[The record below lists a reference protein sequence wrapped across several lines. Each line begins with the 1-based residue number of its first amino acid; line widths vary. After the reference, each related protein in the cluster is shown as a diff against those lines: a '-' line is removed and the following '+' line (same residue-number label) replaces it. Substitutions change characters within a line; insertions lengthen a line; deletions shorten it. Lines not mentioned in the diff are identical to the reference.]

1 MKLSKKAEDIS
12 PSITLA
18 ITAKAKELKES
29 GVDVISFG
37 AGEPD
42 FNTPSNIIEAAY
54 KAMKEG
60 KTKYTATSGIKE
72 LKEEICKKFLRDN
85 GLKYDL
91 DKIIVCTGAKQ
102 CLADAF
108 MAILNEGDEV
118 IIPTPYWVSYPEL
131 VKIAGGVPVFMEGSI
146 ENHFKYEIEK
156 LENIVTSKTKAI
168 IINSPNNP
176 TGTIY
181 NKEELLELAK
191 FAENHNLIIIADEI
205 YEKLIYDGERHIS
218 IASLTDYAYNNTI
231 VINGLSKAAAMTGW
245 RIGYAAAN
253 KEIIKLMTSIQ
264 SHMTSNTNSITQYA
278 AIEALSNTEDSLNK
292 MVKEFDN
299 RRKYMI
305 NRLDSIKGI
314 NYILPKGAFYIMVN
328 VSGVYGKSI
337 NGEKI
342 TDSLSFSKEL
352 LKEENVAVI
361 PGIGFGL
368 DDYIRL
374 SYATSMENIENGI
387 DRIEKFLNK
396 LNQI

>member
-18 ITAKAKELKES
+18 ITAKAKELRES

-85 GLKYDL
+85 GLNYDL
-91 DKIIVCTGAKQ
+91 EQIIVCTGAKQ

-292 MVKEFDN
+292 MVKEFNN

-337 NGEKI
+337 NEEKI

-352 LKEENVAVI
+352 LREENVAVI

-396 LNQI
+396 LN

>member
-91 DKIIVCTGAKQ
+91 DQIIVCTGAKQ

-305 NRLDSIKGI
+305 KRLDSIKGI

-337 NGEKI
+337 NEEKI

-374 SYATSMENIENGI
+374 SYATSMENIESGI

-396 LNQI
+396 LN

>member
-1 MKLSKKAEDIS
+1 MKLSRKAEAIS

-91 DKIIVCTGAKQ
+91 DQIIVCTGAKQ

-146 ENHFKYEIEK
+146 KNHFKYEIEK

-305 NRLDSIKGI
+305 KRLDSIKGI

-337 NGEKI
+337 NEEKI

-396 LNQI
+396 LN

>member
-18 ITAKAKELKES
+18 ITAKAKELRES

-91 DKIIVCTGAKQ
+91 DQIIVCTGAKQ

-156 LENIVTSKTKAI
+156 LENIVTSTTKAI

-305 NRLDSIKGI
+305 KRLDSIKGI

-374 SYATSMENIENGI
+374 SYATSMENIESGI

-396 LNQI
+396 LN

>member
-54 KAMKEG
+54 RAMKEG

-91 DKIIVCTGAKQ
+91 DQIIVCTGAKQ

-191 FAENHNLIIIADEI
+191 FAENHNIIIIADEI
-205 YEKLIYDGERHIS
+205 YEKLIYDGEEHIS

-253 KEIIKLMTSIQ
+253 KDIIKLMTSIQ

-305 NRLDSIKGI
+305 DRLNSIKGI
-314 NYILPKGAFYIMVN
+314 SYILPKGAFYIMVN
-328 VSGVYGKSI
+328 VSGFYGKSI

-342 TDSLSFSKEL
+342 IDSLSFSKEL
-352 LKEENVAVI
+352 LNEESVAVI

-368 DDYIRL
+368 DEYIRL

-396 LNQI
+396 LN

>member
-91 DKIIVCTGAKQ
+91 DQIIVCTGAKQ

-146 ENHFKYEIEK
+146 ENHFKYEVEK

-181 NKEELLELAK
+181 NKEELLGLAK
-191 FAENHNLIIIADEI
+191 FAEKHNLIIIADEI

-328 VSGVYGKSI
+328 VSEFYGKSI

-396 LNQI
+396 LN

>member
-72 LKEEICKKFLRDN
+72 LKEEICKKFFRDN

-91 DKIIVCTGAKQ
+91 DQIIVCTGAKQ

-131 VKIAGGVPVFMEGSI
+131 VKIAGGAPVFMEGSI

-181 NKEELLELAK
+181 NKEELLGLAK
-191 FAENHNLIIIADEI
+191 FAEKHNLIIIADEI

-305 NRLDSIKGI
+305 NRLDSIKGV

-328 VSGVYGKSI
+328 VSGFYSKSI

-342 TDSLSFSKEL
+342 TDSLSFAKEL

-387 DRIEKFLNK
+387 DRIEKFLK
-396 LNQI
+396 RLN

>member
-85 GLKYDL
+85 GLDYDL
-91 DKIIVCTGAKQ
+91 DQIIVCTGAKQ

-131 VKIAGGVPVFMEGSI
+131 VKIAGGVPVFMKGSI

-205 YEKLIYDGERHIS
+205 YEKLIYDGEEHIS

-337 NGEKI
+337 NEEKI

-374 SYATSMENIENGI
+374 SYATSMKNIENGI

-396 LNQI
+396 LN

>member
-1 MKLSKKAEDIS
+1 MKLSKKAEAIS

-91 DKIIVCTGAKQ
+91 DQIIVCTGAKQ

-146 ENHFKYEIEK
+146 KNHFKYEIEK

-305 NRLDSIKGI
+305 KRLDSIKGI

-337 NGEKI
+337 NEEKI

-396 LNQI
+396 LN

>member
-91 DKIIVCTGAKQ
+91 DQIIVCTGAKQ

-108 MAILNEGDEV
+108 MAVLNEGDEV

-218 IASLTDYAYNNTI
+218 IASLTNYAYNNTI

-337 NGEKI
+337 NEEKI

-396 LNQI
+396 LN

>member
-1 MKLSKKAEDIS
+1 MKLSKKAEAIS

-91 DKIIVCTGAKQ
+91 DQIIVCTGAKQ

-292 MVKEFDN
+292 MVKEFNN

-337 NGEKI
+337 NEEKI

-352 LKEENVAVI
+352 LREENVAVI

-396 LNQI
+396 LN

>member
-1 MKLSKKAEDIS
+1 M
-12 PSITLA
+12 
-18 ITAKAKELKES
+18 
-29 GVDVISFG
+29 
-37 AGEPD
+37 
-42 FNTPSNIIEAAY
+42 
-54 KAMKEG
+54 
-60 KTKYTATSGIKE
+60 
-72 LKEEICKKFLRDN
+72 
-85 GLKYDL
+85 
-91 DKIIVCTGAKQ
+91 
-102 CLADAF
+102 
-108 MAILNEGDEV
+108 
-118 IIPTPYWVSYPEL
+118 
-131 VKIAGGVPVFMEGSI
+131 
-146 ENHFKYEIEK
+146 
-156 LENIVTSKTKAI
+156 ENIVTSKSKAI

-337 NGEKI
+337 NEEKI

-396 LNQI
+396 LN

>member
-18 ITAKAKELKES
+18 ITAKAKELRES

-85 GLKYDL
+85 GLNYDL
-91 DKIIVCTGAKQ
+91 EQIIVCTGAKQ

-156 LENIVTSKTKAI
+156 LE
-168 IINSPNNP
+168 NNP

-292 MVKEFDN
+292 MVKEFNN

-337 NGEKI
+337 NEEKI

-352 LKEENVAVI
+352 LREENVAVI

-396 LNQI
+396 LN

>member
-85 GLKYDL
+85 GLNYDL
-91 DKIIVCTGAKQ
+91 EQIIVCTGAKQ

-108 MAILNEGDEV
+108 MAILNEEDEV

-156 LENIVTSKTKAI
+156 LENIVTFKTKAI

-342 TDSLSFSKEL
+342 IDSLSFSKEL

-396 LNQI
+396 LN

>member
-91 DKIIVCTGAKQ
+91 DQIIVCTGAKQ

-146 ENHFKYEIEK
+146 KNHFKYEIEK

-305 NRLDSIKGI
+305 KRLDSIKGI

-337 NGEKI
+337 NEEKI

-396 LNQI
+396 LN

>member
-1 MKLSKKAEDIS
+1 MKLSRKAEAIS

-18 ITAKAKELKES
+18 ITAKAKELKEL

-91 DKIIVCTGAKQ
+91 DQIIVCTGAKQ

-146 ENHFKYEIEK
+146 KNHFKYEIEK

-181 NKEELLELAK
+181 LS
-191 FAENHNLIIIADEI
+191 LI
-205 YEKLIYDGERHIS
+205 HI
-218 IASLTDYAYNNTI
+218 
-231 VINGLSKAAAMTGW
+231 
-245 RIGYAAAN
+245 
-253 KEIIKLMTSIQ
+253 
-264 SHMTSNTNSITQYA
+264 
-278 AIEALSNTEDSLNK
+278 
-292 MVKEFDN
+292 
-299 RRKYMI
+299 
-305 NRLDSIKGI
+305 
-314 NYILPKGAFYIMVN
+314 
-328 VSGVYGKSI
+328 
-337 NGEKI
+337 
-342 TDSLSFSKEL
+342 
-352 LKEENVAVI
+352 
-361 PGIGFGL
+361 
-368 DDYIRL
+368 
-374 SYATSMENIENGI
+374 
-387 DRIEKFLNK
+387 
-396 LNQI
+396 

>member
-54 KAMKEG
+54 RAMKEG

-91 DKIIVCTGAKQ
+91 DQIIVCTGAKQ

-146 ENHFKYEIEK
+146 KNHFKYEIEK

-191 FAENHNLIIIADEI
+191 FAENHNLVIIADEI
-205 YEKLIYDGERHIS
+205 YEKLIYDGEEHIS

-253 KEIIKLMTSIQ
+253 KDIIKLMTSIQ

-305 NRLDSIKGI
+305 DRLNCIKGI

-328 VSGVYGKSI
+328 VSGFYDKSI

-342 TDSLSFSKEL
+342 IDSLSFSKEL
-352 LKEENVAVI
+352 LNEENVAVI

-368 DDYIRL
+368 DEYIRL
-374 SYATSMENIENGI
+374 SYATSMKNIENGI

-396 LNQI
+396 LN

>member
-54 KAMKEG
+54 RAMKEG

-91 DKIIVCTGAKQ
+91 DQIIVCTGAKQ

-131 VKIAGGVPVFMEGSI
+131 VKIAGGVPIFMEGSV

-191 FAENHNLIIIADEI
+191 FAENHNLVIIADEI
-205 YEKLIYDGERHIS
+205 YEKLIYDGEEHIS

-253 KEIIKLMTSIQ
+253 KDIIKLMTSIQ

-305 NRLDSIKGI
+305 DRLNCIKGI

-328 VSGVYGKSI
+328 VSGFYDKSI

-342 TDSLSFSKEL
+342 IDSLSFSKEL
-352 LKEENVAVI
+352 LNEENVAVI

-368 DDYIRL
+368 DEYIRL
-374 SYATSMENIENGI
+374 SYATSMKNIENGI

-396 LNQI
+396 LN